1 MKKLLIMGL
10 ALTLLCGCS
19 KSGVNSSYKLITQNE
34 LNYYY
39 EYIDDKDTIYKGVKL
54 TYLGDGRLLAYYQK
68 DIHNYETWLIEPFN
82 GFVLNRSATYTLI
95 ITNNGTMIF
104 MEN

>member
-19 KSGVNSSYKLITQNE
+19 KSGVNSSYKLISKDEMNE
-34 LNYYY
+34 IYQY
-39 EYIDDKDTIYKGVKL
+39 ENGEDTIYRGVKL

-82 GFVLNRSATYTLI
+82 GFIFNKNATYTLI
-95 ITNNGTMIF
+95 ITKNNTMIL